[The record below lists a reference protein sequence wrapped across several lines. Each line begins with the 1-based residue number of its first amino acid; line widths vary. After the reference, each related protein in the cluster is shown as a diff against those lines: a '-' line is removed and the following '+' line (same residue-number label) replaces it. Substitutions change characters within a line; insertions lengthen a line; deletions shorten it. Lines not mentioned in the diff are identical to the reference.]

1 MSLQILLEN
10 ATTTSKLLL
19 VNLPTCVAQF
29 ENLQWIIPKV
39 APQVN
44 SFTATLTLTAAPVT
58 VRVGAGLMTIMT
70 VPAFVFTRMTM
81 LGADTERDH
90 RQ

>member
-10 ATTTSKLLL
+10 ATTTSKLFL
-19 VNLPTCVAQF
+19 VNLPTGVAQF
-29 ENLQWIIPKV
+29 ENLQRIIPKV

-44 SFTATLTLTAAPVT
+44 SFTATLILTAAPVI
-58 VRVGAGLMTIMT
+58 VRVGAGLMTFVT
-70 VPAFVFTRMTM
+70 VPAFVFTRVTM

-90 RQ
+90 PR